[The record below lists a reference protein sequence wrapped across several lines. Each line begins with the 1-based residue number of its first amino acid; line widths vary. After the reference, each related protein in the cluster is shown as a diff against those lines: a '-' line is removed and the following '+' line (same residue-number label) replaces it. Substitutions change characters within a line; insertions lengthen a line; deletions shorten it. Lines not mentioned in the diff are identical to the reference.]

1 MNKIVYV
8 IITAVALLA
17 FGVGY
22 EFYKTYQPKA
32 TVFQGMIEAQSY
44 GVSSKV
50 PGRID
55 KVFVKK
61 GDFVKSGTL
70 VFTIISPELDAK
82 LAQAKAAQS
91 AAEAKKEE
99 ADNGARKEQIK
110 AAEDRYRKAKAAE
123 ALMKTTYERIE
134 RLYEEGVVSQQKRDE
149 VQTKYKAAKYT
160 ASAAKE
166 MAEMA
171 KKGTRPELK
180 KAAAAQEDVYKA
192 KVREVEAYLDE
203 TKVYAF
209 HDGEVSQV
217 LIHGGELAPT
227 GFPVVMLIDRSD
239 AWARFAIREDF
250 LKHFEKGKVFD
261 VKIPALG
268 EGSYRFRVSH
278 IAAMGEYAVW
288 KATQSGK
295 GYDMKSFEVELR
307 PIDKIGGLRA
317 GMSVLLSL

>member
-8 IITAVALLA
+8 IIAAVLLLTV
-17 FGVGY
+17 GVGY
-22 EFYKTYQPKA
+22 EFYKAYQPKA
-32 TVFQGMIEAQSY
+32 TLFQGMIEAQSY
-44 GVSSKV
+44 GISSKV
-50 PGRID
+50 PGRIN

-70 VFTIISPELDAK
+70 VFTIVSPELDAK

-99 ADNGARKEQIK
+99 ADNGARAEQIR
-110 AAEDRYRKAKAAE
+110 AAEDQYRKAKAAE
-123 ALMKTTYERIE
+123 ALMKKTDERVQ
-134 RLYEEGVVSQQKRDE
+134 RLYEAGVVSQQKRDE
-149 VQTKYKAAKYT
+149 VRTKYEAAKYT

-171 KKGTRPELK
+171 KKGARPEIK
-180 KAAAAQEDVYKA
+180 KAAAAQENVYRA
-192 KVREVEAYLDE
+192 KVQEVEVYLDE

-217 LIHGGELAPT
+217 LIHSGELTPT

-250 LKHFEKGKVFD
+250 LSRFEKGKIFEA
-261 VKIPALG
+261 KIPALG
-268 EGSYRFRVSH
+268 DNPYRFRVSH
-278 IAAMGEYAVW
+278 IAAMGEYATW
-288 KATQSGK
+288 KATQGGK

-307 PIDKIGGLRA
+307 PVEKIDGLRA
-317 GMSVLLSL
+317 GMSVLLPL